1 MQEENWR
8 DIEKVFQKKITTL
21 QIYAIKYRLY
31 YSMYIKF

>member
-21 QIYAIKYRLY
+21 QIYTIKYRLY